1 MFNIVQ
7 KLFDD
12 NLKFVKNN
20 QKTVDKINLIE
31 KDFVDKSEEE
41 LKNFSLSLIEKVREK
56 GASLDDVLCD
66 SFALVREVAKRT
78 LGQRHYDVQLLG
90 GLAIHYKMIAEMK
103 TGEGKTLSVTLPT
116 YLNALTGKGVHV
128 VTVNDYLARRD
139 AVWMGQI
146 YYFLGLKVGCVT
158 QSGSFVYDPEYIKEE
173 EVDNDRDETGS
184 FKVFQ
189 EYLKPCTR
197 KEAYLADITYG
208 TSSEFGFDYLRD
220 HLAGTKEEMSQRGH
234 YFAIIDEI
242 DSILIDEARTPLII
256 SQQDTD
262 SSSLYK
268 QFAMIAPRLK
278 EGDDFEVDFKQKSV
292 ALLEGGLNKLEN
304 ILGVDIFN
312 KEGVLYV
319 HHLEEALKAEFLFK
333 KDKDYIVKDGSI
345 YIVDEFTGRVLPDRR
360 YSGGLH
366 QAIEAKE
373 NVNIRPES
381 KTVATVTLQNYFR
394 MYEFL
399 AGMTGTAISSG
410 EEFNKVYGL
419 RAVAI
424 PTNKKIIRKDL
435 ADKIYQNDE
444 AKYRA
449 VVKTVKEKYEKGQP
463 VLIGT
468 RSVEINEIISR
479 YLSREGIK
487 HEVLNAKQH
496 EREGEIIAQAGKAS
510 AVTVATNMAGRGVD
524 IILGGNPLVEE
535 ERDKVLKAGGL
546 CVIGTER
553 HEARRIDDQLRGRSG
568 RQGDVGETQ
577 FFVSLEDEL
586 IKIFAPK
593 NIVSVMGRLGLS
605 EDEAIEHPM
614 ISRAIE
620 KAQAKIEGINF
631 DLRKHVLEYDDV
643 IDKQRKAVYRKRNN
657 ILDYSDQEIKDVITQ
672 LGYTQIRNFN
682 YTEDNLKI
690 VESIFG
696 VEAKKFVK
704 ENINKLD
711 KVYAYLNDIYLNII
725 KEKEEKF
732 EPGLFVKIMRQI
744 MLNTI
749 DSL

>member
-1 MFNIVQ
+1 
-7 KLFDD
+7 
-12 NLKFVKNN
+12 
-20 QKTVDKINLIE
+20 
-31 KDFVDKSEEE
+31 
-41 LKNFSLSLIEKVREK
+41 
-56 GASLDDVLCD
+56 
-66 SFALVREVAKRT
+66 
-78 LGQRHYDVQLLG
+78 
-90 GLAIHYKMIAEMK
+90 
-103 TGEGKTLSVTLPT
+103 
-116 YLNALTGKGVHV
+116 
-128 VTVNDYLARRD
+128 
-139 AVWMGQI
+139 MGQI
-146 YYFLGLKVGCVT
+146 YHFLGLKIGCIT
-158 QSGSFVYDPEYIKEE
+158 QSGSFIYDPEYVTEE
-173 EVDNDRDETGS
+173 EVDENRDEMGS

-189 EYLKPCTR
+189 EFLKPCTR

-220 HLAGTKEEMSQRGH
+220 HLVGSKAEMSQRGH

-256 SQQDTD
+256 SQQDSD

-268 QFAMIAPRLK
+268 QFSMIAPKLK
-278 EGDDFEVDFKQKSV
+278 ESDDFEVDYKQKSV
-292 ALLEGGLNKLEN
+292 TLLEGGLNKLEN
-304 ILGVDIFN
+304 MLGVDIFN
-312 KEGVLYV
+312 KEGVIYV

-333 KDKDYIVKDGSI
+333 KDKDYIVKDGNI

-373 NVNIRPES
+373 SVNIKPES

-394 MYEFL
+394 MYDFL
-399 AGMTGTAISSG
+399 AGMTGTALSSG
-410 EEFNKVYGL
+410 EEFNKVYSL
-419 RAVAI
+419 RAVSI
-424 PTNKKIIRKDL
+424 PTNKTIIRKDL
-435 ADKIYQNDE
+435 PDKIYQNDE

-449 VVKTVKEKYEKGQP
+449 IVRTVKEKNEKGQP

-479 YLSREGIK
+479 YLSREGVN
-487 HEVLNAKQH
+487 HNLLNAKQH
-496 EREGEIIAQAGKAS
+496 EREGEIIAQAGKS
-510 AVTVATNMAGRGVD
+510 GAVTVATNMAGRGVD

-535 ERDKVLKAGGL
+535 EREKVLKAGGL

-553 HEARRIDDQLRGRSG
+553 HEARRIDDQLRGRAG

-577 FFVSLEDEL
+577 FFVSLSDEL

-593 NIVSVMGRLGLS
+593 NIQMVMGRLGLD

-620 KAQAKIEGINF
+620 KAQGKIEGINF

-643 IDKQRKAVYRKRNN
+643 LDKQRKAVYRRRIN
-657 ILDYSDQEIKDVITQ
+657 ILDFSNKEILDYVIKT
-672 LGYTQIRNFN
+672 GETQIRNFN
-682 YTEDNLKI
+682 YTLDNLKI
-690 VESIFG
+690 IESMFG
-696 VEAKKFVK
+696 VECKKYVEEHINDLDNVK
-704 ENINKLD
+704 
-711 KVYAYLNDIYLNII
+711 AYLIDKFNLIL
-725 KEKEEKF
+725 KEKEAKF
-732 EPGLFVKIMRQI
+732 EEGLFVKILRQI